1 MYIKFFFLTF
11 FLKKKKSD
19 GSEYITFL
27 TKESI
32 MFCTPA
38 FMKLD
43 VPKPRGPIF
52 ILGDTFIR
60 NYYTVFDR
68 DNMKVGFAQSN
79 HQKDIKMAENLNIL
93 DPYADDFREKI
104 VNEILNEKILQTDKL
119 DSEWNIFYR
128 GN

>member
-1 MYIKFFFLTF
+1 
-11 FLKKKKSD
+11 
-19 GSEYITFL
+19 
-27 TKESI
+27 